1 MLQHFVVYSNC
12 NYNLCAVIRVGCRER
27 CLDLRGKEKQEARED
42 VLMKNFM
49 IYIPHQM
56 LIRVF
61 E

>member
-1 MLQHFVVYSNC
+1 MLQHFVVYSNF
-12 NYNLCAVIRVGCRER
+12 NYNSYAVIRIGCRER
-27 CLDLRGKEKQEARED
+27 YLDLRGKEKQEATGD
-42 VLMKNFM
+42 VLMRSFM